1 MEKNNSFWL
10 KKFNVNNF
18 NSLEKDIDVDIC
30 IVGGGLTGIT
40 TAYYLTK
47 QGYKVALI
55 EKDTLM
61 SKTSGH
67 TTAKITSQHRLFYK
81 YLIDSKGEDFA
92 KKYLEANESAIKNI
106 EKIIVSE
113 NIECDFEN
121 KSAYVFTQDIS
132 ELQKIEDEI
141 EAVKELNLVACEFV
155 ENIDLNIPIKGAIEF
170 KNQAQFNPIKYING
184 LTESIIKNQGMIF
197 ENTGFVEYEKNDNIF
212 NILTNTK
219 NKIKSKYFVLATK
232 YPVINFPGYYF
243 LKMYQEMSYVIA
255 IKPKNKV
262 NIGGMYINSETP
274 TISIKTAK
282 YDGEDIVLI
291 SGYNN
296 KTGEDQKLDNKYEKL
311 REKAHEIFGDY
322 EFLYEWNTEDCISL
336 DKIPYIGEFS
346 NFTDNFFVATGFD
359 KWGMTTSNVAANL
372 ITDKIVKGESIYEE
386 IFKATRVE
394 AVKNEEELKN
404 MIKQSV
410 KSLVIDKL
418 KEPKETIE
426 DVKND
431 EGKIVMIGNEKVG
444 IYKDRAGN
452 VYAVK
457 PVCTHL
463 GCELSWNNLNKTWD
477 CPCHGSR
484 FEYTGKS
491 IYSPSM
497 KDLENYNFE

>member
-10 KKFNVNNF
+10 NSFKVNSFNR
-18 NSLEKDIDVDIC
+18 LEKDINVDVC

-40 TAYYLTK
+40 TAYYLSK

-55 EKDTLM
+55 ERDTLV

-67 TTAKITSQHRLFYK
+67 TTAKITSQHGLFYK
-81 YLIDSKGEDFA
+81 YLTDSKGQEFA
-92 KKYLEANESAIKNI
+92 KKYLEANETAIKNI

-113 NIECDFEN
+113 NIACDFEN
-121 KSAYVFTQDIS
+121 KSAYVFTQDIN
-132 ELQKIEDEI
+132 EVQKIKDEVDS
-141 EAVKELNLVACEFV
+141 VKKLNLVGCEFV
-155 ENIDLNIPIKGAIEF
+155 DSIDLNLDVKGAIEF

-184 LTESIIKNQGMIF
+184 LTDIIIKNKGEIY
-197 ENTGFVEYEKNDNIF
+197 ENTSFVDYDKTGNEFK
-212 NILTNTK
+212 ILTNTK
-219 NKIKSKYFVLATK
+219 NSIKAEYLVIATR

-243 LKMYQEMSYVIA
+243 LKMYQEISYAIA
-255 IKPKNKV
+255 IKPKKEV
-262 NIGGMYINSETP
+262 KLQGMYINSETP
-274 TISIKTAK
+274 TISIKSAK
-282 YDGEDIVLI
+282 RDGEDVIFVA
-291 SGYNN
+291 GYNN
-296 KTGEDQKLDNKYEKL
+296 KTGVSESLKDKYEKL
-311 REKAHEIFGDY
+311 RQRAYEIFGDY

-346 NFTDNFFVATGFD
+346 RLTNNLFVATGFE
-359 KWGMTTSNVAANL
+359 KWGITTSNIAAN
-372 ITDKIVKGESIYEE
+372 IIADKINNVQNQYSD
-386 IFKATRVE
+386 IFKATRLE
-394 AVKNEEELKN
+394 PIKNEEELKN

-418 KEPKETIE
+418 KTSNEIID

-431 EGKIVMIGNEKVG
+431 EGKIVMFGDEKVG
-444 IYKDRAGN
+444 IYKDKAGN

-463 GCELSWNNLNKTWD
+463 GCELSWNDLNKTWD

-484 FEYTGKS
+484 FDYTGKS